1 MKKLLLCLCASIATV
16 TSDIRAADTSTPVP
30 PRFSVQN
37 MDRSADPKKDFARFA
52 YGNWLDHNPIPA
64 DKSRWGGFDELA
76 QYNWKALHQ
85 ILESVSTAPNPE
97 GSPEAKVA
105 DLYRSAMDTNHINSL
120 GLKPL
125 EADLARVDA
134 VKTLDDLAHTLAYF
148 HNDGIGGLFRIGVG
162 PDQKNSDMN
171 ALHASQG
178 GMSLPSKDYYFAE
191 RFESARSN
199 FVIHVAKMFTLA
211 GASEDSAAKDAKT
224 VFEVEKALAQ
234 NAKAPVEL
242 RDALANYNPMHTA
255 DLKSKVGAFPFD
267 AYLKDRAIIGPAA
280 EEIIVGQ
287 PKFYEGLQDQLTAR
301 PIAEWKAY
309 LRYQLLNDS
318 APFLSEPFEKE
329 RFHFYATILSGTPE
343 MEPRWQ
349 RSARVIDR
357 SLGEALGQ
365 LYVGKY
371 YPPEAEK
378 RMAEMIKNLQAVMR
392 ERLQKIDWMTEA
404 TRQKALAKFDR
415 FVPRIGHPEK
425 WRDYSSVVIKPD
437 DYFGNVRRAE
447 AFEVKR
453 RVSKLGQP
461 VDKSEWNMTPPT
473 VNAYFQA
480 TANQIVFPAGIL
492 QPPFFD
498 FTLDDPINYGAIGAV
513 IGHEITHGFD
523 DQGRRYDANGN
534 LNDWWTKEDADNFQ
548 ARAKKVVEQ
557 YSSYTPL
564 PGQHVNG
571 ELTLGENI
579 ADLGGVSIAFEALQR
594 SLKGKERKLIDGFT
608 PEQRFFLSWAQQWRT
623 NFREDALRRQM
634 TTDPHS
640 PGMIRAFA
648 PLTDMPEFFTA
659 FGIKEGDPM
668 YRKPDDRAKI
678 W

>member
-1 MKKLLLCLCASIATV
+1 MKVFIPLFLFVASTF
-16 TSDIRAADTSTPVP
+16 AAQPSAPVP
-30 PRFSVQN
+30 PRFSVNN
-37 MDRSADPKKDFARFA
+37 MDRTADPRKDFARFA
-52 YGNWLDHNPIPA
+52 YGKWLENNPIPA

-76 QYNWKALHQ
+76 QYNWQVLKQ
-85 ILESVSTAPNPE
+85 ILESVSTASNPE
-97 GSPEAKVA
+97 GSPAAKVA
-105 DLYRSAMDTNHINSL
+105 GLYLSAINTNHINSL

-125 EADLARVDA
+125 EADLTRIDA
-134 VKTLDDLAHTLAYF
+134 IKNREDLAHALAYF
-148 HNDGIGGLFRIGVG
+148 HNHGVSGIFRIGVG

-178 GMSLPSKDYYFAE
+178 GLSLPSKDYYFAE
-191 RFESARSN
+191 RFENIRTS
-199 FVIHVAKMFTLA
+199 FVAHVTKMLTLA
-211 GASEDSAAKDAKT
+211 GTSEDSAAKEAKT
-224 VFEVEKALAQ
+224 IFEVEKALAQ
-234 NAKAPVEL
+234 NSKSPVEL
-242 RDALANYNPMHTA
+242 RDAVANYNKMPTTE
-255 DLKSKVGAFPFD
+255 LKAKVKAFPFD
-267 AYLKDRAIIGPAA
+267 LYLADRAIIGPAT
-280 EEIIVGQ
+280 EDIIVGQ
-287 PKFYEGLQDQLTAR
+287 PKFYEGLQELIESR
-301 PIAEWKAY
+301 PISDWKSY
-309 LRYQLLNDS
+309 LRYQLLNDAAS
-318 APFLSEPFEKE
+318 FLSEPFEKE
-329 RFHFYATILSGTPE
+329 RFHFYATVLSGTPE

-349 RSARVIDR
+349 RGARVIDR
-357 SLGEALGQ
+357 SLGEALGK
-365 LYVGKY
+365 LYVDRY

-378 RMAEMIKNLQAVMR
+378 RMAELIKNLQIVMR
-392 ERLQKIDWMTEA
+392 ERLQKLDWMTEE

-415 FVPRIGHPEK
+415 FVPRIGHPDK
-425 WRDYSSVVIKPD
+425 WRDYSSVQIDPE

-447 AFEVKR
+447 EFEVKR
-453 RVSKLGQP
+453 RLSKLGKP
-461 VDKSEWNMTPPT
+461 VDKSEWSMTPPT

-534 LNDWWTKEDADNFQ
+534 LNDWWTKEDADKFQ
-548 ARAKKVVEQ
+548 ARAKKVIDQ
-557 YSSYTPL
+557 YASYTPL

-579 ADLGGVSIAFEALQR
+579 ADLGGTSIAFEAMQR
-594 SLKGKERKLIDGFT
+594 ALKGKPHKKIDGFT

-648 PLTDMPEFFTA
+648 PLTDMPEFFAA
-659 FGIKEGDPM
+659 FGIKEGDSM
-668 YRKPDDRAKI
+668 YRKPEERAKI